1 MLLRIP
7 LYFNSLF
14 VSLSVS
20 TSLTIRE
27 QNYLISN
34 HLLSIL
40 LINHYGQV
48 KKNTTLPETQ
58 KPPVHPS
65 SQPSVHTPVSVEH
78 GPPSLQWPQSK
89 AQFGP
94 YLYGMQS

>member
-7 LYFNSLF
+7 LYFNSLC

-20 TSLTIRE
+20 TSLTIRKK
-27 QNYLISN
+27 NDLISY

-40 LINHYGQV
+40 LIKQYGQV
-48 KKNTTLPETQ
+48 KIYTLPITQ

-78 GPPSLQWPQSK
+78 GPPSLQ
-89 AQFGP
+89 
-94 YLYGMQS
+94 